1 MHVNVQTM
9 HRSTD
14 RIFKVPVAA
23 VFSHEGRNYVFVKRL
38 AGYEAVEV
46 AVAGQEAYS
55 MVLHEGLQGG
65 EAVVVQGVA
74 GLKAAWLGGRGSR
87 SD

>member
-1 MHVNVQTM
+1 
-9 HRSTD
+9 
-14 RIFKVPVAA
+14 
-23 VFSHEGRNYVFVKRL
+23 
-38 AGYEAVEV
+38 
-46 AVAGQEAYS
+46 

-74 GLKAAWLGGRGSR
+74 GLKAAWLGSTGSH